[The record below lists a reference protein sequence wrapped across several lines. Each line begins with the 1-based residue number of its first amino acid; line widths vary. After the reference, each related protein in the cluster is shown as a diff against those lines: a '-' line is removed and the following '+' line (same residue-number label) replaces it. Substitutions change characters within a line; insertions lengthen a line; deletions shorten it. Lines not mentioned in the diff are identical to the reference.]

1 MFERMTEPTPITS
14 PTASFPHAMLR
25 EIYEQPQALTATIE
39 QYVPGGASTAETF
52 QPVAEALGRRERLVI
67 AASGSSR
74 HAGLAGEIMLEDL
87 AGIPVDVEYASE
99 YTYRSTHTLHN
110 PGVLVIS
117 QSGETADTL
126 AALREAKARGLAT
139 VAITNN
145 ARSTMAT
152 EADASLPTF
161 AGIEKAIPATKSFTT
176 QLAVLYSLALYLAR
190 FRGRMTLQAA
200 ESRGRQLLEIPG
212 LIQAA
217 LPGWHRQI
225 EMLTPALADSSTLL
239 YLGRAAHYAIARE
252 GALKLKESAYLNAE
266 GYPAGELKHGPNAL
280 VSKDAPLIMIATAD
294 STDPD
299 SVLRYSKVLQLMR
312 EMREQGA
319 RIVALATEGDREV
332 PQYSDSCLFIPASS
346 DLLSTILEV
355 VPLQLLA
362 YTLAI
367 SRGIDVDR
375 PRNLVKAVVAE

>member
-1 MFERMTEPTPITS
+1 MMQAGDVFE
-14 PTASFPHAMLR
+14 HAMLR
-25 EIYEQPQALTATIE
+25 EIYEQPRALADTIE
-39 QYVPGGASTAETF
+39 HYAPNGKLATDVF
-52 QPVAEALGRRERLVI
+52 QPVADALRGRERLVI

-74 HAGLAGEIMLEDL
+74 HAGLAAEIMLEDL
-87 AGIPVDVEYASE
+87 AGLIVDVEYASE
-99 YTYRSTHTLHN
+99 YVYRSTHTIQD

-126 AALREAKARGLAT
+126 AGLREAKSRGLPT
-139 VAITNN
+139 LAITNN
-145 ARSTMAT
+145 PRSSMAQ
-152 EADASLPTF
+152 EADASLPTC

-200 ESRGRQLLEIPG
+200 ESRGRQLREIPE

-217 LPGWHRQI
+217 IPVWHSQI
-225 EMLTPALADSSTLL
+225 EALTPQLADSTALL

-266 GYPAGELKHGPNAL
+266 GYPSGELKHGPNAL

-294 STDPD
+294 ANDPD
-299 SVLRYSKVLQLMR
+299 SLLRYSKVLQLMKD
-312 EMREQGA
+312 MREQGA
-319 RIVALATEGDREV
+319 RIVALATEGDADV
-332 PQYSDSCLFIPASS
+332 PRYSDSCLFIPASS

-367 SRGIDVDR
+367 R
-375 PRNLVKAVVAE
+375 

>member
-1 MFERMTEPTPITS
+1 MAKPMRIKPL
-14 PTASFPHAMLR
+14 AGSFPHAMLQ
-25 EIYEQPQALTATIE
+25 EIYEQPEALAATIE
-39 QYVPGGASTAETF
+39 RYVPGGASTAEMF
-52 QPVAEALGRRERLVI
+52 QPVAEVFGRRERLVI

-99 YTYRSTHTLHN
+99 YTYRSTHTLQN

-126 AALREAKARGLAT
+126 AALREAQARGLAT
-139 VAITNN
+139 AAITNH
-145 ARSTMAT
+145 ARSSMAV
-152 EADASLPTF
+152 EASASLPTF
-161 AGIEKAIPATKSFTT
+161 AGVEKAIPATKSFTT

-200 ESRGRQLLEIPG
+200 ESRGRQLREIPE

-217 LPGWHRQI
+217 IPVWHSQI
-225 EMLTPALADSSTLL
+225 EALTPQLADSTALL

-266 GYPAGELKHGPNAL
+266 GYPSGELKHGPNAL

-294 STDPD
+294 ATDPD
-299 SVLRYSKVLQLMR
+299 SVLRYSKVLQLMKD
-312 EMREQGA
+312 MREQGA
-319 RIVALATEGDREV
+319 RIVALATEGDADV
-332 PQYSDSCLFIPASS
+332 PRYSDSCLFIPASS

-367 SRGIDVDR
+367 HRGIDVDR
-375 PRNLVKAVVAE
+375 PRNLVKAVVEE

>member
-1 MFERMTEPTPITS
+1 MTEPTPFAPKTI
-14 PTASFPHAMLR
+14 FPHAMLR
-25 EIYEQPQALTATIE
+25 EIYEQPRALAETIE
-39 QYVPGGASTAETF
+39 HYVPGGASTAETF
-52 QPVAEALGRRERLVI
+52 QPVVEALGKRERLVI

-126 AALREAKARGLAT
+126 AALREAQARGLAT

-145 ARSTMAT
+145 AHSSMAT
-152 EADASLPTF
+152 EASASLPTF
-161 AGIEKAIPATKSFTT
+161 AGVEKAIPATKSFTT
-176 QLAVLYSLALYLAR
+176 QLTVLYSLALYLAR

-200 ESRGRQLLEIPG
+200 EAHGRQLREIPG
-212 LIQAA
+212 LVQAA
-217 LPGWHRQI
+217 LPGWQKQI
-225 EMLTPALADSSTLL
+225 ETLTPQLANSSTLL

-266 GYPAGELKHGPNAL
+266 GYPAGELKHGPSAL

-294 STDPD
+294 EGDPD
-299 SVLRYSKVLQLMR
+299 SLLRYSKVLQLMKD
-312 EMREQGA
+312 MREQGA
-319 RIVALATEGDREV
+319 RIVALATEGDQEV
-332 PQYSDSCLFIPASS
+332 PRYSDSCLFIPASN
-346 DLLSTILEV
+346 DLLSTVLEV

-362 YTLAI
+362 YTLAVD
-367 SRGIDVDR
+367 RGIDVDR
-375 PRNLVKAVVAE
+375 PRNLVKAVIEE